1 MVSLLWRI
9 ALELMMDSAI
19 TPPPP
24 LRLNLGSGQHPI
36 DGWVNVDKFGSPDVR
51 WDLEQFPW
59 PWETGSVDAVKLTHV
74 LEHLGKSADVYFR
87 ILQELY
93 RVCKHGAEIEIV
105 VPHPRHD
112 DFLADPTHVRA
123 FTADCFELFSQKNN
137 REWKERG
144 GSNTPLGMYLNIDFQ
159 TKRKEIVVVDSWYAK
174 LKSGQVSDSELRF
187 AIEHY
192 NNVVKQIEIC
202 LVVNKPNGE

>member
-1 MVSLLWRI
+1 MIVSLR
-9 ALELMMDSAI
+9 ELIRAEI
-19 TPPPP
+19 VQQPPSSTS

-36 DGWVNVDKFGSPDVR
+36 KDWVNVDKFGSPDVMC
-51 WDLEQFPW
+51 DLEQFPW
-59 PWETGSVDAVKLTHV
+59 PWETNTVDEVKLNHV
-74 LEHLGKSADVYFR
+74 LEHLGETVEVYFQ

-93 RVCKHGAEIEIV
+93 RICKHGTEIEIV

-123 FTADCFELFSQKNN
+123 FTPDCFELFSQKNN
-137 REWKERG
+137 REWKEKG
-144 GSNTPLGMYLNIDFQ
+144 GSNTPLGLYLNVDFQ

-174 LKSGQVSDSELRF
+174 LKSGEITDSELRF

-192 NNVVKQIEIC
+192 NNVVKQIEVR
-202 LVVNKPNGE
+202 LVVNKPTIV